1 MLTIFVQ
8 MFVTFFVIGAFTF
21 GGGYVIISMIQAQVV
36 TVHGWISESTF
47 TDIVGISQM
56 TPGPVGINCAT
67 YVGYDVVVGAGGSHL
82 LGILGSMTATFATIL
97 PSFLIMLTIVK
108 AYMRFSKGKTF
119 QYVLGALRPSIVGL
133 IAAAATVLMVGV
145 SWNGM
150 SPDFSIVSDNF
161 PDWKSWCLFAGAII
175 ASLLFKAGPIPLLVA
190 GAVLGLVLY

>member
-145 SWNGM
+145 GWNGM